1 MKERK
6 MNVRLLLLATAV
18 TMMTILSMAASVDER
33 IDSLVEQMTLEEK
46 LGQLRQLSFEDDNVD
61 RLLHEAAAGRFGSCI
76 WLGVNPKLRNQIQ
89 RTAVEKSRLGIPVMF
104 CMDVIHGEFVTFPVT
119 PGLAG
124 SFEPKLLERAQA
136 AAAKE
141 AAAHGINVTFAP
153 MCDNAIDSR
162 WGRVVETCGEDPYL
176 SALCVAAQVRG
187 FQGDDPSAPDRIAA
201 CLKHYCGYGASVG
214 GRDYNDAE
222 VSLWQLRN
230 QHLPQFEAGVKA
242 GALMVMSSFNTF
254 DGVPASVN
262 RFLLTDVLRNELGFK
277 YSVVSDY
284 RGICETI
291 DWGYS
296 KDNADAAAKALNAG
310 NDIDMLGDVFIN
322 GAEDALKSGSLK
334 MSVINEA
341 VRRVLRTKFA
351 LGLFER
357 PYVDEAALDRV
368 KAETATTKK
377 LALECAEKSIVMVKN
392 EGVLPFGDQPLKV
405 ALIGPF
411 GIDPREYIGIWY
423 SNFDLSQAASL
434 ADALSRELPTGSELK
449 VAEGCSTGCREWTVE
464 NDGTATHHA
473 AELAANDPALIASAL
488 PLVDEAD
495 IIVMAIGEGWGWTGE
510 NSSRCTIGLTG
521 SQQKLFDAVAA
532 RANGK
537 KIVSVVFSGRP
548 LAIPE
553 VWAKSAAV
561 FYAWQPGCEG
571 GTAVARLLTGK
582 VSPSARMTMSVP
594 ESVGVLPVNYNHPIC
609 GRPTNGGYREYP
621 RAGATANRKWGTV
634 NAKYP
639 FGFGLTYTKFEYSKP
654 MLQRSSNGHW
664 LVKATVK
671 NVGGRE
677 GVETAQLYVRQV
689 ACSEGVRPIRELRGF
704 QRLDLKPGAMVEVV
718 FELNDEVLGYI
729 DRQGRHRCDKG
740 AYKLWISSDS
750 SSGTEVDLDY

>member
-1 MKERK
+1 
-6 MNVRLLLLATAV
+6 MNIRTGLTLA
-18 TMMTILSMAASVDER
+18 AAFAAGLAAAATVDER
-33 IDSLVEQMTLEEK
+33 IEALIAKMTLAEK
-46 LGQLRQLSFEDDNVD
+46 LGQLRQPSLHDDDGD
-61 RLLHEAAAGRFGSCI
+61 RPLREAAAGQLGSCI
-76 WLGVNPKLRNQIQ
+76 WHAVNPKLRNAVQ
-89 RTAVEKSRLGIPVMF
+89 RNAVEKSRLGIPVMF
-104 CMDVIHGEFVTFPVT
+104 CMDVIHGEFVTFPTT

-124 SFEPKLLERAQA
+124 SFEPELLERAQA

-141 AAAHGINVTFAP
+141 AAAHGIDVTFAP

-162 WGRVVETCGEDPYL
+162 WGRVIETCGEDPYL

-187 FQGDDPSAPDRIAA
+187 FQGEDPSAPDRIAA

-222 VSLWQLRN
+222 ISLWQLRN

-254 DGVPASVN
+254 DGVPAAVN
-262 RFLLTDVLRNELGFK
+262 RFLLTDVLRDEWGYK

-284 RGICETI
+284 RGIFETI
-291 DWGYS
+291 AWGYS
-296 KDNADAAAKALNAG
+296 RDLPDAAAKALNAG
-310 NDIDMLGDVFIN
+310 NDIDMHGEVFTR
-322 GAEDALKSGSLK
+322 GAEAAIQAGTLKLAT
-334 MSVINEA
+334 VNEA

-357 PYVDEAALDRV
+357 PYVDETALARV
-368 KAETATTKK
+368 RAEAPATKK
-377 LALECAEKSIVMVKN
+377 VALECAEKSIVMVKN
-392 EGVLPFGDQPLKV
+392 DGVLPFGERPLKV

-423 SNFDLSQAASL
+423 SNFELAHATSL
-434 ADALSRELPTGSELK
+434 ADALRRELPAGSELK
-449 VAEGCSTGCREWTVE
+449 VAEGCSTGCREWTIE
-464 NDGTATHHA
+464 NDGTATRHA
-473 AELAANDPALIASAL
+473 AALAAKDPSLIAAAL
-488 PLVDEAD
+488 PLVDEAEVV
-495 IIVMAIGEGWGWTGE
+495 VMAIGEGWGWTGE

-521 SQQKLFDAVAA
+521 AQQQLFDAVVQ
-532 RANGK
+532 RAQGK
-537 KIVSVVFSGRP
+537 RIVSVVFSGRP

-582 VSPSARMTMSVP
+582 ASPSARLTMSVP

-609 GRPTNGGYREYP
+609 GRPTNGSYREYP
-621 RAGATANRKWGTV
+621 RAGAAANRAWGTV

-639 FGFGLTYTKFEYSKP
+639 FGFGLTYTTFAYSQPELVHKA
-654 MLQRSSNGHW
+654 NGGW
-664 LVKATVK
+664 AVKATVANTGK
-671 NVGGRE
+671 RT

-689 ACSEGVRPIRELRGF
+689 ACAEGVRPIRELRGF
-704 QRLDLKPGAMVEVV
+704 KRLALQPGEKAEVV
-718 FELNDEVLGYI
+718 FELNDEVLGYV
-729 DRQGRHRCDKG
+729 DRQGRHRCDEG
-740 AYKLWISSDS
+740 AYKLWIAADS
-750 SSGTEVDLDY
+750 SAGSEVELDYRR